1 MNYYS
6 KRRATLASHLKD
18 GDLVVIFAGGSVRN
32 SADSSFVYEANR
44 NYHYLTGMSEE
55 DGILVMY
62 RFNGCVREVLYIRDI
77 NPDLEKWVGRFIK
90 PQKAREISGID
101 EVLFVS
107 RFEKDLDLYFNRFG
121 VSSILLDL
129 DRVNVKHRP
138 FEAELFAKKIQDLYL
153 GIKIVNIHSVICQLR
168 TIKDELEIKLI
179 KEACKLTGDAIRFAV
194 KNMRA
199 GMFEYQVM
207 AHYLYH
213 LNMNGAT
220 EMFDTIMASGVNG
233 PILHYVSNDQV
244 INDGDLILF
253 DLGAKKNEY
262 GADISRTYPVNG
274 KFSDRQR
281 EIYEIVLGCQ
291 DEVTKHVVPG
301 VTFGELNNIAIK
313 YFQKELKRIG
323 LIDKDEDV
331 NKYYY
336 HSIGHFLGLDTHDVG
351 QLNGME
357 LVPGMVIT
365 NEPGLYIQE
374 ENIGIRIETDLLV
387 VDDGCI
393 DLGEGIEKTVADIE
407 ALMSNN

>member
-6 KRRATLASHLKD
+6 KRRAALASHLKD

-32 SADSSFVYEANR
+32 SGDSCFVYEANR
-44 NYHYLTGMSEE
+44 NYHYLTGLSEE

-62 RFNGCVREVLYIRDI
+62 HLNGSVHEVLYIRDI
-77 NPDLEKWVGRFIK
+77 DPNLEKWVGRFIK
-90 PQKAREISGID
+90 PEKAREISGID
-101 EVLFVS
+101 DILFVS
-107 RFEKDLDLYFNRFG
+107 HFENNLDLYFNRYG
-121 VSSILLDL
+121 LSNLLLDL
-129 DRVNVKHRP
+129 DRINAKHRP
-138 FEAELFAKKIQDLYL
+138 FEAELFAKRMRDVYVGVNI
-153 GIKIVNIHSVICQLR
+153 INIHSIICQLR

-179 KEACKLTGDAIRFAV
+179 KEACQLTKDAIRFAV
-194 KNMRA
+194 KNMKA
-199 GMFEYQVM
+199 GMYEYQVM

-213 LNMNGAT
+213 LNMHGAT

-233 PILHYVSNDQV
+233 PILHYVANDQELK
-244 INDGDLILF
+244 DGDLILF

-262 GADISRTYPVNG
+262 GADISRTYPING
-274 KFSDRQR
+274 KFSERQK

-291 DEVTKHVVPG
+291 DEVSKHVAPG
-301 VTFGELNNIAIK
+301 ITLLELNNVAIK

-323 LIDKDEDV
+323 LIDNDEDV
-331 NKYYY
+331 SKYYY

-351 QLNGME
+351 QLNGIK

-387 VDDGCI
+387 TVDGCI

-407 ALMSNN
+407 ALMSKN